1 VHEKEE
7 VAADLTA
14 LLGCLKQQTELA
26 SKRKQQGQVGA
37 FNENRYMHRKTL
49 ASAVTVTR

>member
-14 LLGCLKQQTELA
+14 LLDCLKQQTELA

-37 FNENRYMHRKTL
+37 ISARTQRMEVSL
-49 ASAVTVTR
+49 AVSAE